1 MKTAVQ
7 IDRDFISLRPAS
19 EIMKLSRLG
28 SFHQSKLSFLR
39 SFIREFKDW
48 EFKTEY
54 FNLDSNGHGE
64 IVYSLNFEGKSYSL
78 ICFANHLDASE
89 RSDRVIATKWDSSF
103 VLFDGIPKQED
114 IQRLKNNV
122 PLQEQ
127 GRATFKE
134 LALSRANK
142 SVRTFEH
149 VVNSLSE
156 GKQPDKKFLSKVGY
170 LYRTTAVYGSGKF
183 GLADRFMISDRPELK
198 GPFRLE
204 MMLVYF
210 VRKFTIDQV
219 NHTAKAKNPAS
230 AVSLDDDI
238 ARNLGIGNSTGL
250 GMAPFIV
257 NHPTLLHQW
266 VVAREKALQIVRS
279 IQKVSDEERDK
290 FQKYLKQSMN
300 NMETWLTDSEFQT
313 KKNNSLKK
321 DLEHFKTYFNDLG
334 TKDYFWNEVYLW
346 VSNNMEDEGI
356 EFIVS
361 LMMEP
366 YGKLVEPLCHDMSVD
381 EDQHFTIEGSRPTK
395 DIKEII
401 ENYYRWL
408 IPLDFGKKNNITNFW
423 YYSKNKQE
431 PRLSNRFEEDG
442 SENELPLDIARDIKK
457 LYLEISKFAPKATI
471 AEFLLSNQEL
481 RYVVRRV
488 LICEKFPY
496 SEIQD
501 NTTADTIIPID
512 MLRLKLSYFGAVRF
526 DPRSDLWLR
535 ITMYQG
541 APLPHEM
548 KFSDDSWAY
557 RSLN

>member
-1 MKTAVQ
+1 
-7 IDRDFISLRPAS
+7 
-19 EIMKLSRLG
+19 MKLSRLG

-48 EFKTEY
+48 EFKTEH
-54 FNLDSNGHGE
+54 FNLDNNGYGE
-64 IVYSLNFEGKSYSL
+64 IVYSLNFEEKHYSL
-78 ICFANHLDASE
+78 ICFANDLDDSE

-127 GRATFKE
+127 GRTTFKE

-149 VVNSLSE
+149 VVNALAA
-156 GKQPDKKFLSKVGY
+156 GNQPDKQLLSKVGY

-183 GLADRFMISDRPELK
+183 GLADRFRISDRPELK

-219 NHTAKAKNPAS
+219 NHTAKAKNPSS
-230 AVSLDDDI
+230 AVTLDDDI

-266 VVAREKALQIVRS
+266 IVAREKALQIVRS
-279 IQKVSDEERDK
+279 IHRVSNKEIGVFR
-290 FQKYLKQSMN
+290 KYLEQSMD
-300 NMETWLTDSEFQT
+300 NMETWVTDSEFQA
-313 KKNNSLKK
+313 KKNNSLKE
-321 DLEHFKTYFNDLG
+321 DLKYFKSYFSDL
-334 TKDYFWNEVYLW
+334 TARDYFWNEVYLW
-346 VSNNMEDEGI
+346 VSENMEDEGI

-366 YGKLVEPLCHDMSVD
+366 YGQLVEPLCDDMSVD
-381 EDQHFTIEGSRPTK
+381 EDKYFTIEGSRPTQ
-395 DIKEII
+395 DIKKII
-401 ENYYRWL
+401 ENYYQWL
-408 IPLDFGKKNNITNFW
+408 ISVDFEEKENITNFW

-442 SENELPLDIARDIKK
+442 SENELPLAIARDIKK
-457 LYLEISKFAPKATI
+457 LYLEISKFEPKATI
-471 AEFLLSNQEL
+471 AEFLLSNQDL

-548 KFSDDSWAY
+548 KFSDDSWAF

>member
-279 IQKVSDEERDK
+279 IQKVSDEEREK

-321 DLEHFKTYFNDLG
+321 DLEYFKTYFNDLG

-442 SENELPLDIARDIKK
+442 SENELPLAIARDIKK

>member
-442 SENELPLDIARDIKK
+442 SENELPLAIARDIKK

>member
-321 DLEHFKTYFNDLG
+321 DLEYFKTYFNDLG

-442 SENELPLDIARDIKK
+442 SENELPLAIARDIKK

>member
-279 IQKVSDEERDK
+279 IQKVSDEEREK

-442 SENELPLDIARDIKK
+442 SENELPLAIARDIKK

>member
-1 MKTAVQ
+1 MKINTQKDKEFV
-7 IDRDFISLRPAS
+7 SLRPAS

-48 EFKTEY
+48 EFKTDH
-54 FNLDSNGHGE
+54 FNLDNNGYGE
-64 IVYSLNFEGKSYSL
+64 IVYSLNFEEKHYSL
-78 ICFANHLDASE
+78 ICFANDLDDSE

-127 GRATFKE
+127 GRTTFKE

-149 VVNSLSE
+149 VVNALAA
-156 GKQPDKKFLSKVGY
+156 GNQPDKQLLSKVGY

-183 GLADRFMISDRPELK
+183 GLADRFRISDRPELK

-219 NHTAKAKNPAS
+219 NHTAKAKNPSS
-230 AVSLDDDI
+230 AVTLDDDI

-266 VVAREKALQIVRS
+266 IVAREKALQIVRS
-279 IQKVSDEERDK
+279 IHRVSNKEIGVFR
-290 FQKYLKQSMN
+290 KYLEQSMD
-300 NMETWLTDSEFQT
+300 NMETWVTDSEFQA
-313 KKNNSLKK
+313 KKNNSLKE
-321 DLEHFKTYFNDLG
+321 DLKYFKSYFSDL
-334 TKDYFWNEVYLW
+334 TARDYFWNELYLW
-346 VSNNMEDEGI
+346 VSENMEDEGI

-366 YGKLVEPLCHDMSVD
+366 YGQLVEPLCDDMSVD
-381 EDQHFTIEGSRPTK
+381 EDKYFTIEGSRPTQ
-395 DIKEII
+395 DIKKII
-401 ENYYRWL
+401 ENYYQWL
-408 IPLDFGKKNNITNFW
+408 ISVDFEEKENITNFW

-442 SENELPLDIARDIKK
+442 SENELPLAIARDIKK
-457 LYLEISKFAPKATI
+457 LYLEISKFEPKATI
-471 AEFLLSNQEL
+471 AEFLLSNQDL

-548 KFSDDSWAY
+548 KFSDDSWAF

>member
-1 MKTAVQ
+1 MKINTQKDKEFV
-7 IDRDFISLRPAS
+7 SLRPAS

-48 EFKTEY
+48 EFKTEH
-54 FNLDSNGHGE
+54 FNLDNNGYGE
-64 IVYSLNFEGKSYSL
+64 IVYSLNFEEKHYSL
-78 ICFANHLDASE
+78 ICFANDLDDSE

-127 GRATFKE
+127 GRTTFKE

-149 VVNSLSE
+149 VVNALAE
-156 GKQPDKKFLSKVGY
+156 GNQPDKQLLSKVGY

-183 GLADRFMISDRPELK
+183 GLADRFRISDRPELK

-219 NHTAKAKNPAS
+219 NHTAKAKNPSS
-230 AVSLDDDI
+230 AVTLDDDI

-266 VVAREKALQIVRS
+266 IVAREKALQIVRS
-279 IQKVSDEERDK
+279 IHRVSNKEIGV
-290 FQKYLKQSMN
+290 FQKYLEQSME
-300 NMETWLTDSEFQT
+300 NMETWVTDSEFQA

-321 DLEHFKTYFNDLG
+321 DLKYFKSYFSDL
-334 TKDYFWNEVYLW
+334 TARDYFWNEVYLW
-346 VSNNMEDEGI
+346 VSENMKDEGI

-366 YGKLVEPLCHDMSVD
+366 YGKLVEPLCDDMSID
-381 EDQHFTIEGSRPTK
+381 EDKYFTIEGSRPTR
-395 DIKEII
+395 DIKKII
-401 ENYYRWL
+401 ENYYQWL
-408 IPLDFGKKNNITNFW
+408 ISVDFEEKENITNFW

-442 SENELPLDIARDIKK
+442 SENELPLAIARDIKK
-457 LYLEISKFAPKATI
+457 LYLEISKFEPKATI
-471 AEFLLSNQEL
+471 AEFLLSNQDL

-548 KFSDDSWAY
+548 KFSDDSWAF

>member
-1 MKTAVQ
+1 MKINTQKDKEFV
-7 IDRDFISLRPAS
+7 SLRPAS

-48 EFKTEY
+48 DFQTEH
-54 FNLDSNGHGE
+54 FNLDNNGYGE
-64 IVYSLNFEGKSYSL
+64 IVYSLNFEEKHYSL
-78 ICFANHLDASE
+78 ICFANDLDDSE

-127 GRATFKE
+127 GRTTFKE

-149 VVNSLSE
+149 VVNALAA
-156 GKQPDKKFLSKVGY
+156 GNQPDKRLLSKVGY

-183 GLADRFMISDRPELK
+183 GLADRFRISDRPELK

-219 NHTAKAKNPAS
+219 NHTAKAKNPSS
-230 AVSLDDDI
+230 AVTLDDDI

-266 VVAREKALQIVRS
+266 IVAREKALQIVRS
-279 IQKVSDEERDK
+279 IHRVSNKEIGVFR
-290 FQKYLKQSMN
+290 KYLEQSMD
-300 NMETWLTDSEFQT
+300 NMETWVTDSEFQA
-313 KKNNSLKK
+313 KKNNSLKE
-321 DLEHFKTYFNDLG
+321 DLKYFKSYFSDL
-334 TKDYFWNEVYLW
+334 TARDYFWNEVYLW
-346 VSNNMEDEGI
+346 VSENMEDEGI

-366 YGKLVEPLCHDMSVD
+366 YGQLVEPLCDDMSVD
-381 EDQHFTIEGSRPTK
+381 EDKYFTIEGSRPTQ
-395 DIKEII
+395 DIKKII
-401 ENYYRWL
+401 ENYYQWL
-408 IPLDFGKKNNITNFW
+408 ISVDFEEKENITNFW

-442 SENELPLDIARDIKK
+442 SENELPLAIARDIKK
-457 LYLEISKFAPKATI
+457 LYLEISKFEPKATI

-548 KFSDDSWAY
+548 KFSDDSWAF

>member
-1 MKTAVQ
+1 MKINTQKDKEFV
-7 IDRDFISLRPAS
+7 SLRPAS

-48 EFKTEY
+48 EFKTEH
-54 FNLDSNGHGE
+54 FNLDNNGYGE
-64 IVYSLNFEGKSYSL
+64 IVYSLNFEEKHYSL
-78 ICFANHLDASE
+78 ICFANDLDDSE

-127 GRATFKE
+127 GRTTFKE

-149 VVNSLSE
+149 VVNALAA
-156 GKQPDKKFLSKVGY
+156 GNQPDKQLLSKVGY

-183 GLADRFMISDRPELK
+183 GLADRFRISDRPELK

-219 NHTAKAKNPAS
+219 NHTAKAKNPSS
-230 AVSLDDDI
+230 AVTLDDDI

-266 VVAREKALQIVRS
+266 IVAREKALQIVRS
-279 IQKVSDEERDK
+279 IHRVSNKEIGVFR
-290 FQKYLKQSMN
+290 KYLEQSMD
-300 NMETWLTDSEFQT
+300 NMETWVTDSEFQA
-313 KKNNSLKK
+313 KKNNSLKE
-321 DLEHFKTYFNDLG
+321 DLKYFKSYFSDL
-334 TKDYFWNEVYLW
+334 TARDYFWNEVYLW
-346 VSNNMEDEGI
+346 VSENMEDEGI

-366 YGKLVEPLCHDMSVD
+366 YGQLVEPLCDDMSVD
-381 EDQHFTIEGSRPTK
+381 EDKYFTIEGSRPTQ
-395 DIKEII
+395 DIKKII
-401 ENYYRWL
+401 ETYYQWL
-408 IPLDFGKKNNITNFW
+408 ISVDFEEKENITNFW

-442 SENELPLDIARDIKK
+442 SENELPLAIARDIKK
-457 LYLEISKFAPKATI
+457 LYLEISKFEPKATI
-471 AEFLLSNQEL
+471 AEFLLSNQDL

-548 KFSDDSWAY
+548 KFSDDSWAF

>member
-1 MKTAVQ
+1 MPDINHRSPK
-7 IDRDFISLRPAS
+7 
-19 EIMKLSRLG
+19 EIMTLSRLG
-28 SFHQSKLSFLR
+28 SFYQSKLSFLR

-48 EFKTEY
+48 EFKTEH
-54 FNLDSNGHGE
+54 FNLDNNGYGE
-64 IVYSLNFEGKSYSL
+64 IVYSLNFEEKHYSL
-78 ICFANHLDASE
+78 ICFANDLDDSE

-127 GRATFKE
+127 GRTTFKE

-149 VVNSLSE
+149 VVNALAE
-156 GKQPDKKFLSKVGY
+156 GNQPDKQLLSKVGY

-183 GLADRFMISDRPELK
+183 GLADRFRISDRPELK

-219 NHTAKAKNPAS
+219 NHTAKAKNPSS
-230 AVSLDDDI
+230 AVKLDDDI

-257 NHPTLLHQW
+257 NHPALLHQW
-266 VVAREKALQIVRS
+266 IVAREKALQIVRS
-279 IQKVSDEERDK
+279 IHRVSNEEIGV
-290 FQKYLKQSMN
+290 FQKYLEQSMD
-300 NMETWLTDSEFQT
+300 NMETWVTDSEFQA
-313 KKNNSLKK
+313 KKNSSLKK
-321 DLEHFKTYFNDLG
+321 DLKYFKSYFSAL
-334 TKDYFWNEVYLW
+334 TARDYFWNDVYLW
-346 VSNNMEDEGI
+346 ASENMEDEGI

-366 YGKLVEPLCHDMSVD
+366 YGQLVEPLCDDMSVD
-381 EDQHFTIEGSRPTK
+381 EDKYFTIEGSRSTQ
-395 DIKEII
+395 DIKKII
-401 ENYYRWL
+401 ENYYQWL
-408 IPLDFGKKNNITNFW
+408 ISVDFEEKENITNFW

-442 SENELPLDIARDIKK
+442 SENELPLAIARDIKK

-512 MLRLKLSYFGAVRF
+512 MLRLKLSYFGAIRF

>member
-408 IPLDFGKKNNITNFW
+408 IPLDFGKK
-423 YYSKNKQE
+423 K
-431 PRLSNRFEEDG
+431 
-442 SENELPLDIARDIKK
+442 
-457 LYLEISKFAPKATI
+457 
-471 AEFLLSNQEL
+471 
-481 RYVVRRV
+481 
-488 LICEKFPY
+488 
-496 SEIQD
+496 
-501 NTTADTIIPID
+501 
-512 MLRLKLSYFGAVRF
+512 
-526 DPRSDLWLR
+526 
-535 ITMYQG
+535 
-541 APLPHEM
+541 
-548 KFSDDSWAY
+548 
-557 RSLN
+557 

>member
-1 MKTAVQ
+1 MKINTQKDKEFV
-7 IDRDFISLRPAS
+7 SLRPAS

-48 EFKTEY
+48 EFKTEH
-54 FNLDSNGHGE
+54 FNLDNNGFGE
-64 IVYSLNFEGKSYSL
+64 IVYSLNFEEKHYSL
-78 ICFANHLDASE
+78 ICFANDLDDSE

-127 GRATFKE
+127 GRTTFKE

-149 VVNSLSE
+149 VVNALAA
-156 GKQPDKKFLSKVGY
+156 GNQPDKRLLSKVGY

-183 GLADRFMISDRPELK
+183 GLADRFRISDRPELK

-219 NHTAKAKNPAS
+219 NHTAKAKNPSS
-230 AVSLDDDI
+230 AVTLDDDI

-266 VVAREKALQIVRS
+266 IVAREKALQIVRS
-279 IQKVSDEERDK
+279 IHRVSNKEIGVFR
-290 FQKYLKQSMN
+290 KYLEQSMD
-300 NMETWLTDSEFQT
+300 NMETWVTDSEFQA
-313 KKNNSLKK
+313 KKNNSLKE
-321 DLEHFKTYFNDLG
+321 DLKYFKSYFSDL
-334 TKDYFWNEVYLW
+334 TARDYFWNEVYLW
-346 VSNNMEDEGI
+346 VSENMEDEGI

-366 YGKLVEPLCHDMSVD
+366 YGQLVEPLCDDMSVD
-381 EDQHFTIEGSRPTK
+381 EDKYFTIEGSRPTQ
-395 DIKEII
+395 DIKKII
-401 ENYYRWL
+401 ENYYQWL
-408 IPLDFGKKNNITNFW
+408 ISVDFEEKENITNFW

-442 SENELPLDIARDIKK
+442 SENELPLAIARDIKK
-457 LYLEISKFAPKATI
+457 LYLEISKFEPKATI

-548 KFSDDSWAY
+548 KFSDDSWAF